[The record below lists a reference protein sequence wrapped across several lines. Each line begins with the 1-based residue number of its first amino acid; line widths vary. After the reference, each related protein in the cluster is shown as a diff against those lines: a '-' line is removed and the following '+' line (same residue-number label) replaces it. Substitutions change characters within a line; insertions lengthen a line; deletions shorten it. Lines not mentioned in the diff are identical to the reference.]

1 MYRLILFA
9 LCVIIVNSFK
19 YHYHLS
25 SSSSSLRR
33 YRNDVANS
41 KYITMA
47 MTMSPPTTPKVVN
60 VDKTNN
66 VAQLSVTVSGE
77 ATQKAFD
84 TACNGFNEEVK
95 KRGLKIQGFRPGAKL
110 PPLYLYQ
117 IFGEDQVKNFCGTL
131 LASDIQDECEKTGM
145 MFVGRGRITN
155 FFGKDFTPGKP
166 HTIDLECDLWPEIK
180 YNGPDGYK
188 GISVTVAKDQSVD
201 DTKKEAVKK
210 SIRER
215 YKIISP
221 KPAEYVAALGDIA
234 VVNMNGFE
242 KNSDGTKGSP
252 LPSVAKGDNIEVPL
266 EKGKFME
273 GLVEN
278 IVGSRAGDKKSVNV
292 KFPAKLG
299 GASAGLGGK
308 EAIFDVEVLEV
319 KSAQVPEWNEEL
331 AARIR
336 DGMTLADLEAQVS
349 SAVEGDMNKSVETAR
364 NDAIANVLVGITEIS
379 KLPESLMEENT
390 QQKFQQMLFDFKEQG
405 ATQEQ
410 IDEMATPDG
419 YKRYRE
425 VSKKNVEKVV
435 KLGMI
440 FRDIAE
446 KEKIVVTETE
456 IVEQL
461 DMIKVQ
467 AKQKNEPMPDEA
479 RARDEIENVL
489 LRNKVFDFIASTA
502 KITWTDLP
510 KDQQK

>member
-1 MYRLILFA
+1 MYRLILFV

-19 YHYHLS
+19 YHHF
-25 SSSSSLRR
+25 SSSLRR
-33 YRNDVANS
+33 YSDVVGSGIS
-41 KYITMA
+41 KITMA
-47 MTMSPPTTPKVVN
+47 MTMTMSPPPKVIN
-60 VDKTNN
+60 VDKSNN
-66 VAQLSVTVSGE
+66 IAQLSVTLSGE

-131 LASDIQDECEKTGM
+131 LAPDIQDECEKTGL

-155 FFGKDFTPGKP
+155 FYGNDFAPGKP
-166 HTIDLECDLWPEIK
+166 HTIDLECDLWPEIQ
-180 YNGPDGYK
+180 YNGPNGYK

-201 DTKKEAVKK
+201 AAKQEAVKK

-215 YKIISP
+215 YKIITP
-221 KPAEYVAALGDIA
+221 KPAEYVAALGDIV
-234 VVNMNGFE
+234 VVNMKGYE
-242 KNSDGTKGSP
+242 KNSDGTKGSA

-278 IVGSRAGDKKSVNV
+278 IVGSRAGEKKSVSV

-299 GASAGLGGK
+299 GSSASLGGK

-319 KSAQVPEWNEEL
+319 KSAVIPEWNQEL

-349 SAVEGDMNKSVETAR
+349 SAVEGDMNKSVETSR
-364 NDAIANVLVGITEIS
+364 NDAIANALVAITEVS

-390 QQKFQQMLFDFKEQG
+390 QQKFQQMLYDFKEQG

-410 IDEMATPDG
+410 IDEMATPEG
-419 YKRYRE
+419 YKKYRD

-446 KEKIVVTETE
+446 KEKIEVTETE

-479 RARDEIENVL
+479 RARDEIENLL
-489 LRNKVFDFIASTA
+489 LRTKVFDFIAKHAT
-502 KITWTDLP
+502 INWTDLP
-510 KDQQK
+510 KDQTK

>member
-1 MYRLILFA
+1 MYRLILFV

-19 YHYHLS
+19 YQYPS
-25 SSSSSLRR
+25 ALRR
-33 YRNDVANS
+33 CKHAAIQQHTS
-41 KYITMA
+41 LTM
-47 MTMSPPTTPKVVN
+47 TLSPTSAPKVIN
-60 VDKTNN
+60 VDKIKNI
-66 VAQLSVTVSGE
+66 AQLSVTLSGE
-77 ATQKAFD
+77 STLKAFN
-84 TACNGFNEEVK
+84 TACDGFNEEVK

-117 IFGEDQVKNFCGTL
+117 IFGEEQVKQFCGTL
-131 LASDIQDECEKTGM
+131 LAPDIQDECEKTGL

-155 FFGKDFTPGKP
+155 FDGSNFVPGKP

-188 GISVTVAKDQSVD
+188 GIAVTVAKDQSVD
-201 DTKKEAVKK
+201 LAKKEAVKK

-215 YKIISP
+215 YKIVTP
-221 KPAEYVAALGDIA
+221 KPAEYVSELGDVV
-234 VVNMNGFE
+234 VVNMKGYE
-242 KNSDGTKGSP
+242 KNADGSKGSP
-252 LPSVAKGDNIEVPL
+252 LPSVAKGDNVEFAL

-278 IVGSRAGDKKSVNV
+278 IAGSRAGDKKSVMV

-299 GASAGLGGK
+299 GAGASLGGK
-308 EAIFDVEVLEV
+308 EAVFDVEVLEV
-319 KSAQVPEWNEEL
+319 KSCILPEWNEEL

-336 DGMTLADLEAQVS
+336 DGMTLADLEAQVTQ
-349 SAVEGDMNKSVETAR
+349 AVEGDMNKGVETAR
-364 NDAIANVLVGITEIS
+364 NDAIANALVSIAEVS
-379 KLPESLMEENT
+379 QLPESLMEENT
-390 QQKFQQMLFDFKEQG
+390 QQKFQQMLYDFKEQG

-410 IDEMATPDG
+410 IDEMATPEG
-419 YKRYRE
+419 YKRYRD

-435 KLGMI
+435 KLGML

-446 KEKIVVTETE
+446 KEKILVTEAE
-456 IVEQL
+456 VVEQL
-461 DMIKVQ
+461 DMLKVQ

-489 LRNKVFDFIASTA
+489 LRNKVFDFIASHA

-510 KDQQK
+510 KEEVK